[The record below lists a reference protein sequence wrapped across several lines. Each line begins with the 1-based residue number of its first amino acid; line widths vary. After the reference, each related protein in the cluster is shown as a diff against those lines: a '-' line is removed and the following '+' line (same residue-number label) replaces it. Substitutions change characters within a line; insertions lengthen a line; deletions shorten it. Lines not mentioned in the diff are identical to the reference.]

1 MSDPLVEL
9 EQLLPQIA
17 PAVERRRL
25 GVILGQT
32 AEKLRGS
39 DYVIK
44 RFRAVLGISRTIDF
58 KADPNQAAAENE
70 LITDGNNLASD
81 LERAQTADDLRD
93 IQTTYGEFAKSLAN
107 VERQLRSHWSRIV
120 QREFRPLISVGT
132 LLERIG
138 SASELGKKLRQ
149 CGEEATGI
157 RESVSADVL
166 HTEIIRLRNLR
177 ASLDAERTTLS
188 KDREVDAFLN
198 ALAEG
203 GATLQMVTERVLNWL
218 QQNGAL
224 DQFIVRPS

>member
-17 PAVERRRL
+17 PAVERRHL
-25 GVILGQT
+25 GEILGQT
-32 AEKLRGS
+32 VEKLRAS

-58 KADPNQAAAENE
+58 KADPNQAAAESE
-70 LITDGNNLASD
+70 LITEGRNLASD

-93 IQTTYGEFAKSLAN
+93 IQAIYGEFARSLAN
-107 VERQLRSHWSRIV
+107 VERQIRSHWSRIV
-120 QREFRPLISVGT
+120 QREFRPLISLGT

-138 SASELGKKLRQ
+138 SASELGKKLRR
-149 CGEEATGI
+149 CGEEAIVI

-188 KDREVDAFLN
+188 RDPEVDAFLN

-203 GATLQMVTERVLNWL
+203 KATLQMVTERVLVWL
-218 QQNGAL
+218 RQNDAL
-224 DQFIVRPS
+224 NQFTVRPS